1 MLEATTFGNGLHYA
15 IVSGPD
21 GILFAA
27 SGADEDKMFA
37 GLVRYIKQRCGFTL
51 WPRDANAVITLLEAG
66 QTSDAI
72 DLYFDRVG
80 ERWDSEYLELVSP
93 TVSARTPD

>member
-21 GILFAA
+21 GMQFAA
-27 SGADEDKMFA
+27 AGADEDEMIA

-51 WPRDANAVITLLEAG
+51 WPRDAGEVMALLDAG
-66 QTSDAI
+66 QTADAI

-80 ERWDSEYLELVSP
+80 DRWDSEYLELVSP
-93 TVSARTPD
+93 AESVRAAG

>member
-1 MLEATTFGNGLHYA
+1 MLEATTLGNGLHYA

-21 GILFAA
+21 GIQFAA
-27 SGADEDKMFA
+27 SGPDEDKMFA

-51 WPRDANAVITLLEAG
+51 WPRDAKAVMTLLDAG
-66 QTSDAI
+66 HTSDAI

-93 TVSARTPD
+93 TASARTPG

>member
-1 MLEATTFGNGLHYA
+1 MAEATTVENALHYA

-21 GILFAA
+21 GIHFASA
-27 SGADEDKMFA
+27 GADEDKMFA

-51 WPRDANAVITLLEAG
+51 WPRDANEVIALLDAG
-66 QTSDAI
+66 RTTDAI

-80 ERWDSEYLELVSP
+80 ERWDREYLELVP
-93 TVSARTPD
+93 PSARTPD